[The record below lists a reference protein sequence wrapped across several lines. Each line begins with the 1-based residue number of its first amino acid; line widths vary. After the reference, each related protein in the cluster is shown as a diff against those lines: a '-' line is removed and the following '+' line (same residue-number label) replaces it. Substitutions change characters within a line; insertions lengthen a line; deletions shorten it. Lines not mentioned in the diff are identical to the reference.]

1 MVLYWRGHE
10 DYDDALRL
18 LGSCAYGMTPV
29 QTRRGRPRLH
39 SRNPERPSAP
49 DGLLWSE
56 IYVREGEGWQI
67 RVSTLASK
75 TPLPAATAET
85 K

>member
-1 MVLYWRGHE
+1 MASHKLFERVQQTEFDPPSCVGSRTMV
-10 DYDDALRL
+10 
-18 LGSCAYGMTPV
+18 V
-29 QTRRGRPRLH
+29 H
-39 SRNPERPSAP
+39 SRNPERPSAH